1 MRGLK
6 HIGIIPRLCIGLGWI
21 LIAFVASGAL
31 AITRVQIMSEA
42 VDTIVNQSIP
52 LTVAAH
58 DIDRQLALQ
67 QLVQDDATAF
77 NDRQLR
83 ARAFADHAQL
93 LSDFRV
99 IAAHDASFPAIRT
112 LTEQGV
118 QPPALALDAEVQVVV
133 TWAEGN
139 IARLGDAPDRARRLR
154 LCPPPSLGRAP
165 APPPVGAQPPAGCM
179 IPPRSLRNGMVP
191 GSPALGRYHTAMRAL
206 NVAVTA
212 MQATTKRTSD
222 AARSAAIFTIA
233 LSLVVGVVVIG
244 LLGFRLARVI
254 GETNA
259 RLMALATRDPLT
271 GQYNQRTLVETL
283 DRTLAHANRY
293 GTPCA
298 ILFLDIDH
306 FKALNDTH
314 GHPAGDAALKWFAC
328 SIAARVRGVD
338 MVGRWGG
345 EEFMAIF
352 PETDGATALAAAERM
367 RAAIATTPFDA
378 VHGAHIT
385 CSIGV
390 ASYPDDGESRETL
403 IAAADLA
410 LYRAKRQG
418 RNQVCRANDPQARRA
433 ASAPDQAREPVLTG

>member
-52 LTVAAH
+52 ITVAAH

-77 NDRQLR
+77 NDQQLR
-83 ARAFADHAQL
+83 ARALADHAQL
-93 LSDFRV
+93 LRDFRA
-99 IAAHDASFPAIRT
+99 IAAHDASFPAIRR
-112 LTEQGV
+112 LAARRV
-118 QPPALALDAEVQVVV
+118 QPQALALDAEVRVVV
-133 TWAEGN
+133 TWAEDT
-139 IARLGDAPDRARRLR
+139 IARFSSAPDRTQRLR
-154 LCPPPSLGRAP
+154 LCPPPAL
-165 APPPVGAQPPAGCM
+165 VGAQPPTGCM
-179 IPPRSLRNGMVP
+179 VPPRSLRNGMVP
-191 GSPALGRYHTAMRAL
+191 DSPTLARYRTAMRAL
-206 NVAVTA
+206 NAAVTA
-212 MQATTKRTSD
+212 MQATTKNTSD
-222 AARSAAIFTIA
+222 QARSTAIFTLA
-233 LSLVVGVVVIG
+233 VALVVGIVVIG

-259 RLMALATRDPLT
+259 RLTTLATRDPLT

-314 GHPAGDAALKWFAC
+314 GHPVGDAALKAFAC
-328 SIAARVRGVD
+328 SIVARVRGVD
-338 MVGRWGG
+338 TVGRWGG
-345 EEFMAIF
+345 EEFMAVL

-367 RAAIATTPFDA
+367 RAAIAATPFAA
-378 VHGAHIT
+378 VRGASIT

-403 IAAADLA
+403 IAAADRA
-410 LYRAKRQG
+410 LYTAKRLG
-418 RNQVCRANDPQARRA
+418 RNQVCLAGDPA
-433 ASAPDQAREPVLTG
+433 ASCSTPVHDHSHKPVPAGYVP